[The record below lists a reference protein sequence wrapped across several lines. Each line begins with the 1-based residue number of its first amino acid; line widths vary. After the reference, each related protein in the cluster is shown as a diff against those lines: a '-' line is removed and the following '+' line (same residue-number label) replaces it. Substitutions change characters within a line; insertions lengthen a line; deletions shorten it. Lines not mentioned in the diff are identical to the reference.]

1 MDLYFEHYCVNE
13 IEGGGMGGWSMEEV
27 EELLNLKETVDV
39 TKSTSKQSWR
49 NVILK
54 LQKSF

>member
-1 MDLYFEHYCVNE
+1 
-13 IEGGGMGGWSMEEV
+13 MEEV